1 MRKVIP
7 SPWNNGAGGGGVGV
21 DGAPLFRFC
30 LQWKAVD
37 LLYKMKYILC
47 VMALLE
53 VCDVTKRGRHLAF
66 FQELEI
72 R

>member
-1 MRKVIP
+1 MGRGG
-7 SPWNNGAGGGGVGV
+7 GAGLGV
-21 DGAPLFRFC
+21 DGPLPHLFRFC
-30 LQWKAVD
+30 LQWKAFD

-47 VMALLE
+47 VVALLE

>member
-1 MRKVIP
+1 MGRR
-7 SPWNNGAGGGGVGV
+7 GGVGV
-21 DGAPLFRFC
+21 NGLLLPLLRFC
-30 LQWKAVD
+30 LQWKTFD

-47 VMALLE
+47 VVALLE

-66 FQELEI
+66 FQGLEI